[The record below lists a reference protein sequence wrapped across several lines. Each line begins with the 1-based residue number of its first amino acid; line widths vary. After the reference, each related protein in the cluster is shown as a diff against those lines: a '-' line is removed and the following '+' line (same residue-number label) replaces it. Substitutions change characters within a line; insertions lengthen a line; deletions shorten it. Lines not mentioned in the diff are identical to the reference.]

1 MIMSTNLQAFLG
13 MLSVSE
19 GTSTSKYTKAIGYD
33 VIVNG
38 IGGEPKTFTDYS
50 KHPNVLVT
58 VNNKGLKSTAAG
70 RYQVLYKYWLHYKK
84 QLGLKGFYPEDQDAI
99 AIQLIKECKAL
110 DDINAGRI
118 EQAITKCRSRW
129 ASLPGAGY
137 GQFEHSMSNL
147 VSTFKRLGGTVA

>member
-1 MIMSTNLQAFLG
+1 MKLTNNERAFLK
-13 MLSVSE
+13 MLTVSE
-19 GTSTSKYTKAIGYD
+19 GTSTSKYTKNNGYD

-70 RYQVLYKYWLHYKK
+70 AYQILYKYWVAYKK

-99 AIQLIKECKAL
+99 AMQLIKECKAR

-118 EQAITKCRSRW
+118 EAAITKCRSRW

-137 GQFEHSMSNL
+137 GQFEHKMDTL
-147 VSTFKRLGGTVA
+147 VSAYKKAGGTVA

>member
-1 MIMSTNLQAFLG
+1 MPYTKQEVTFLTL
-13 MLSVSE
+13 LSISE
-19 GTSTSKYTKAIGYD
+19 GTSTSKHTKDNGYD

-38 IGGEPKTFTDYS
+38 IAGEPKTFTDYS

>member
-1 MIMSTNLQAFLG
+1 
-13 MLSVSE
+13 MLTVSE
-19 GTSTSKYTKAIGYD
+19 GTSNSKYTKNNGYD

-70 RYQVLYKYWLHYKK
+70 AYQILYKYWVAYKN
-84 QLGLKGFYPEDQDAI
+84 QLGLKGFYPDDQDAI
-99 AIQLIKECKAL
+99 AIQMIKECKAL

-118 EQAITKCRSRW
+118 ESAITKCRSRW

-137 GQFEHSMSNL
+137 GQFEHKMDTL
-147 VSTFKRLGGTVA
+147 VLAYKKAGGTVV

>member
-1 MIMSTNLQAFLG
+1 MPYTKNERAFFD
-13 MLSVSE
+13 MLKVSE
-19 GTSTSKYTKAIGYD
+19 GTSTNKYTKNNGYD

-38 IGGEPKTFTDYS
+38 IGGEPKIFTDYS

-70 RYQVLYKYWLHYKK
+70 AYQILYKYWVAYKK

-99 AIQLIKECKAL
+99 AMQLIKECKAR

-118 EQAITKCRSRW
+118 ESAISKCRSRW

-137 GQFEHSMSNL
+137 GQFEHKMDTL
-147 VSTFKRLGGTVA
+147 VSVFKKAGGTIA

>member
-1 MIMSTNLQAFLG
+1 MTTKQQAAFLS

-19 GTSTSKYTKAIGYD
+19 GTSTSKYTKNDGYD

-58 VNNKGLKSTAAG
+58 VNSKGLKSTAAG
-70 RYQVLYKYWLHYKK
+70 RYQILYKYAEHYKQ
-84 QLGLKGFYPEDQDAI
+84 QLGLKGFYPADQDAI
-99 AIQLIKECKAL
+99 ALQLIRECKAM
-110 DDINAGRI
+110 DDIEAGRI
-118 EQAITKCRSRW
+118 ESAITKCRSRW

-137 GQFEHSMSNL
+137 GQFEHSMANL
-147 VSTFKRLGGTVA
+147 IRVFKSFGGVVA

>member
-1 MIMSTNLQAFLG
+1 MQLTNNEKAFLK
-13 MLSVSE
+13 MLTVSE
-19 GTSTSKYTKAIGYD
+19 GTSTSKYTKNNGYD

-38 IGGEPKTFTDYS
+38 IGGEPKIFTDYS

-70 RYQVLYKYWLHYKK
+70 AYQILYKYWVAYKK

-99 AIQLIKECKAL
+99 AMQLIKECKAR
-110 DDINAGRI
+110 DDINTGRI
-118 EQAITKCRSRW
+118 ESAITKCRSRW

-137 GQFEHSMSNL
+137 GQFEHKMDTL
-147 VSTFKRLGGTVA
+147 VSAYKKAGGTVA

>member
-1 MIMSTNLQAFLG
+1 MQLTNNERAFLK
-13 MLSVSE
+13 MLTVSE
-19 GTSTSKYTKAIGYD
+19 GTSTSKYTKNNGYD

-70 RYQVLYKYWLHYKK
+70 AYQILYKYWVAYKK

-99 AIQLIKECKAL
+99 AMQLIKECKAR

-118 EQAITKCRSRW
+118 EAAITKCRSRW

-137 GQFEHSMSNL
+137 GQFEHKMDTL
-147 VSTFKRLGGTVA
+147 VSAYKKAGGTVA

>member
-1 MIMSTNLQAFLG
+1 MQLTNNERAFLK
-13 MLSVSE
+13 MLTVSE
-19 GTSTSKYTKAIGYD
+19 GTSTSKYTKNNGYD

-70 RYQVLYKYWLHYKK
+70 AYQILYKYWVAYKK
-84 QLGLKGFYPEDQDAI
+84 QLGLKWFYPEDQDAI
-99 AIQLIKECKAL
+99 AMQLIKECRAR

-118 EQAITKCRSRW
+118 ESAITKCRSRW

-137 GQFEHSMSNL
+137 GQFEHKMDTL
-147 VSTFKRLGGTVA
+147 VSAYKKAGGTVA